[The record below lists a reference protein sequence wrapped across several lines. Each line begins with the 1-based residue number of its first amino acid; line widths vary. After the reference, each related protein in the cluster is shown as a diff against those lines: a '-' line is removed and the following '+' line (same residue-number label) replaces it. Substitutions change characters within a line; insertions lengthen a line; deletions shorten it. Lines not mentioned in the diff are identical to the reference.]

1 MPLTATPSASGTPA
15 GTPAG
20 TPVPAATP
28 AEGTARMTDGTLLR
42 TLHWPA
48 VGRSWA
54 VALVVHGL
62 GEHGGRYGNVA
73 AALTRNGIDV
83 HAYDQRGF
91 GGSAGRR
98 AYVDRWSQF
107 HDDLEERLAALGAT
121 QPGLPLILYGHSL
134 GAMIVLG
141 YVLSEPSRPLPDL
154 LVLTSPAVDAD
165 VPTWQRVVS
174 ATLDGI
180 VPRMRFPNG
189 AIRDGLSHD
198 PAIREA
204 YLRDPLCLTR
214 STVHFGHALF
224 AEQKRLQVAIAAIDR
239 MPVPTYVVH
248 GSEDPIVPARASE
261 AIGSKGNVTRRVYEG
276 MRHETHHE
284 YGFEQ
289 VTADTVA
296 WLEAQRSLLQAGGP
310 PGANPPGMP
319 EASGV

>member
-1 MPLTATPSASGTPA
+1 MTVREPAQVAGASG
-15 GTPAG
+15 
-20 TPVPAATP
+20 PAAGERAATAVAP
-28 AEGTARMTDGTLLR
+28 AEGTVPMVDGTLLR

-48 VGRSWA
+48 VGETWA
-54 VALVVHGL
+54 VALIVHGL

-73 AALTRNGIDV
+73 DALTRDGIDV

-98 AYVDRWSQF
+98 AHVDRWDQV
-107 HDDLEERLAALGAT
+107 HDDLEERVAALRTAHR
-121 QPGLPLILYGHSL
+121 GLPLILYGHSL
-134 GAMIVLG
+134 GGMIVLG
-141 YVLSEPSRPLPDL
+141 YMLADPPRPLPDL
-154 LVLTSPAVDAD
+154 LVLTSPAIAAE
-165 VPTWQRVVS
+165 VPAWQRVVA

-214 STVHFGHALF
+214 STVHFGHEVF
-224 AEQKRLQVAIAAIDR
+224 AEQKRLQAAIAAIDR
-239 MPVPTYVVH
+239 MPVPTYLVH
-248 GSEDPIVPARASE
+248 GSDDPIVPARASE
-261 AIGSKGNVTRRVYEG
+261 PLASKGNVTRRVYEG

-284 YGFEQ
+284 YGFAQ

-296 WLEAQRSLLQAGGP
+296 WLEGQRPLLRAGHP
-310 PGANPPGMP
+310 PDGDPPDGAIP
-319 EASGV
+319 AGV